1 MFLLL
6 ALLSTT
12 QAFVPRNKMAAMT
25 RRNNAHNWTT
35 VYAAQYPNVH
45 GVVAGNWFSPGGP
58 TSLIN
63 NWNNQCPAACN
74 RLYTASDRIDDSR
87 FGNLPHELRSR
98 LHPHTGEIIF
108 DPRGLGG
115 KHNLPNPWHAQIPDG
130 FGPGGPG
137 TGDLV
142 LDIGHFYNAGDTVNP
157 GSVNFNPLLQKLGR
171 TINKQLNQDGD
182 KVLADLALGGFYNR
196 YPTAATAPA
205 GWPAQFL
212 QPAGGHVAGAG
223 TAPFVSTPST
233 KVRAIEK
240 APRITQVGRTAST
253 TCAAALAS
261 ARTRN
266 ASRR

>member
-12 QAFVPRNKMAAMT
+12 QAFVPRNKMAMT
-25 RRNNAHNWTT
+25 HRNNAHNFTL
-35 VYAAQYPNVH
+35 VYAAQYPNAQ
-45 GVVAGNWFSPGGP
+45 GAVAANWFSPGGP
-58 TSLIN
+58 TSLIT
-63 NWNNQCPAACN
+63 NWNGQCPAACN
-74 RLYTASDRIDDSR
+74 PQYISSDRIEDSR

-115 KHNLPNPWHAQIPDG
+115 KHNRHNPWHNQYPDG

-142 LDIGHFYNAGDTVNP
+142 LDIGDFYNLGDVVHP
-157 GSVNFNPLLQKLGR
+157 GLNFNPLLKKVGH
-171 TINKQLNQDGD
+171 TINHQLNCDGE
-182 KVLADLALGGFYNR
+182 KVLVDLTLGGFYNR
-196 YPTAATAPA
+196 YPTVATAPA

-212 QPAGGHVAGAG
+212 QPAGGRVAGAG

-233 KVRAIEK
+233 KVHAIGK
-240 APRITQVGRTAST
+240 APRITQVGRTPST
-253 TCAAALAS
+253 TSAAALAS

>member
-12 QAFVPRNKMAAMT
+12 QAFVPRNKMAALPPGA
-25 RRNNAHNWTT
+25 RNQAHPWGL
-35 VYAAQYPNVH
+35 YAAQYPNIH
-45 GVVAGNWFSPGGP
+45 GVAANWFSPGGP

-63 NWNNQCPAACN
+63 NWSGQCPAACN
-74 RLYTASDRIDDSR
+74 RLYIASDRIEDSR

-98 LHPHTGEIIF
+98 LHPHTAEIIF

-142 LDIGHFYNAGDTVNP
+142 LDIGHFYNLGDTIYR
-157 GSVNFNPLLQKLGR
+157 GSVNHNPLL
-171 TINKQLNQDGD
+171 NKMASMIEHNLNCEGQN
-182 KVLADLALGGFYNR
+182 VQRDLALGGFYNR

-212 QPAGGHVAGAG
+212 QPAGGRAAGAG

-233 KVRAIEK
+233 KVHAINK
-240 APRITQVGRTAST
+240 APRITQVGPTAST
-253 TCAAALAS
+253 TCVAALAS
-261 ARTRN
+261 ARTPT